1 MTPDPF
7 GLRAPAYVA
16 ARYRCEGWWRDRSIL
31 HDLLSAAAT
40 CPDRPAIISHRA
52 ATGRVITI
60 RYGELLRYVRRFTGA
75 LSALGIRRGDAVAY
89 QLPDWWEMTALT
101 LACMWIGAVAVP
113 IQPSIGPRELEL
125 ILTDAR
131 ARLCV
136 TPQNWQGTEL
146 ARELERMASRLPRLR
161 HRVVYGE
168 QPGDGA
174 IDFADHFLNTPHEDL
189 VRTPLPLPT
198 GAALD
203 EARLLMF
210 TSGTTGQ
217 RKSVLHTENSIY
229 AGIAGHAQPVQRGW
243 ARHEVFC
250 TPHPITGL
258 AGLLYCIWGPLL
270 AQGTGVY
277 QDVWDAGRQL
287 DLIATA
293 GVTQLFAAPV
303 FLSQLLDEQQRQPRE
318 LPSLRLLKS
327 GAAPIPGHLVHELSD
342 EFAVPIR
349 ACWAMTEVGMGMR
362 IREDDPD
369 LWAAHSDG
377 RPLPG
382 LSTDL
387 RPVPGAEGLYRL
399 WVSGP
404 SLCSTVWQTDAS
416 GNRDVH
422 ALWDTDG
429 GWLDTGD
436 LVRPDGRGGIRFAG
450 RANRRIG
457 GMFMVPV
464 EDVETELQQHPAIR
478 EVAVIGYP
486 VSDCDEQ
493 PCVVVAP
500 RGRCPSLAEL
510 RDFLGW
516 RGMTQWYLPTKLIQ
530 VDTLPRDACGKV
542 DYDRLPRL
550 LTAAGVSQH

>member
-1 MTPDPF
+1 VTPDPF
-7 GLRAPAYVA
+7 SMRPPAWLA
-16 ARYRCEGWWRDRSIL
+16 AHYRREGWWRDRSIL
-31 HDLLSAAAT
+31 HDLVSAAAT
-40 CPDRPAIISHRA
+40 CPERPAIIAHRA
-52 ATGRVITI
+52 DAGRVITV

-75 LSALGIRRGDAVAY
+75 LAALGIRRGDAVAY
-89 QLPDWWEMTALT
+89 QLPDWWETTALT

-113 IQPSIGPRELEL
+113 IQPSIGPREVEL

-136 TPQNWQGTEL
+136 TPRTWHGAEL
-146 ARELERMASRLPRLR
+146 ARELEQMAGRLPRLR
-161 HRVVYGE
+161 YRVVYGE
-168 QPGDGA
+168 QPGNGA
-174 IDFADHFLNTPHEDL
+174 IDFEDHFLNTPHENL
-189 VRTPLPLPT
+189 IRKPPPLPS
-198 GAALD
+198 GAAMD

-229 AGIAGHAQPVQRGW
+229 AGIAGHATPVERGW
-243 ARHEVFC
+243 SQHEVFS

-258 AGLLYCIWGPLL
+258 AGVLYAIWGPLL

-277 QDVWDAGRQL
+277 QDVWTADRQL
-287 DLIATA
+287 ELIATA

-303 FLSQLLDEQQRQPRE
+303 FLSQLIDAQRRQPRDVR
-318 LPSLRLLKS
+318 SLRLLKA
-327 GAAPIPGHLVHELSD
+327 GAAPVPSELVHQLAD
-342 EFAVPIR
+342 EFSVPIR

-387 RPVPGAEGLYRL
+387 RPVPGVDGLYRL
-399 WVSGP
+399 WVHGP
-404 SLCSTVWQTDAS
+404 SLCSTVWQANPS
-416 GNRDVH
+416 GERDVRM
-422 ALWDTDG
+422 LWDTDG
-429 GWLDTGD
+429 GWFDTGD
-436 LVRPDGRGGIRFAG
+436 LVRDDGRGGIRFAG
-450 RANRRIG
+450 RASRRIG

-464 EDVETELQQHPAIR
+464 EEVEKELQQHPAVR
-478 EVAVIGYP
+478 EVAVIGHA

-493 PCVVVAP
+493 PCVVVAS
-500 RGRCPSLAEL
+500 RGRCPSLADL
-510 RDFLGW
+510 RDFLAW
-516 RGMTQWYLPTKLIQ
+516 RGMTEWYLPTKLIQ

-542 DYDRLPRL
+542 DYDRLPTVL
-550 LTAAGVSQH
+550 ATANVS